1 MYFVHTD
8 TYFTSTHPHIFHWS
22 KEFLDEIMMN
32 LLFASFRL
40 FRSLIYVWLLYNS
53 ESFIPAAKD
62 LQILWH
68 CELYSVK
75 GKNLWMEG
83 LIFFLYNV
91 YVPLCMFHCSVATY
105 FILILSLPSENMFAY
120 YRYTMILYLLLY
132 IILASYCRCSAK

>member
-22 KEFLDEIMMN
+22 KEFLEEIMMN

-83 LIFFLYNV
+83 LIFFYTT
-91 YVPLCMFHCSVATY
+91 YMYHCVCSTAQLQ
-105 FILILSLPSENMFAY
+105 LILSWFCL
-120 YRYTMILYLLLY
+120 YRQKICLHITVIQWSCICCY
-132 IILASYCRCSAK
+132 I